1 MCNLLKV
8 NNKDTRAN
16 SNLEQ
21 FSHIVFFIVGF
32 DYVNAG
38 WEQLG
43 TELLIFGLHQT
54 GGMTSENGVE
64 KSKVLGSFASRH
76 ITVAYSF

>member
-8 NNKDTRAN
+8 NNKDTN

>member
-8 NNKDTRAN
+8 DNKDTN

>member
-38 WEQLG
+38 WEQLE

-54 GGMTSENGVE
+54 GGVTS
-64 KSKVLGSFASRH
+64 SFASRH
-76 ITVAYSF
+76 ITVVYSFWYIV